1 MKDCNMRQY
10 QKLATVQKLAMTQL
24 MRNSLDLL
32 RMGPEEVIDEAESEK
47 KRNPFLKTIP
57 TFPL

>member
-47 KRNPFLKTIP
+47 REIHF
-57 TFPL
+57 